1 MPADPRPHLNS
12 IVKFRVRKGWSIRE
26 AALAAKMDG
35 FTFAGLERG
44 EINLHDARA
53 MTLAKLFECTIDELR
68 APCIAPARVVKPAS
82 RRNLVAGRGR
92 SRWAGR
98 LKIPP
103 KAHPL
108 VRQLFELLND
118 QRVVI
123 SDIAEKSGV
132 QAGTISDWR
141 YRRSPTVVT
150 FEAALN
156 ALGFELVIRRR
167 KD

>member
-1 MPADPRPHLNS
+1 MSANPRPYPNS
-12 IVKFRVRKGWSIRE
+12 IIKFRLQKSWTIRE
-26 AALAAKMDG
+26 AALAAQMDG
-35 FTFAGLERG
+35 FTLAGLERG
-44 EINLHDARA
+44 EIVLHDGRA
-53 MTLAKLFECTIDELR
+53 TTLAELFECTVDELR
-68 APCIAPARVVKPAS
+68 APCITAHALPPTPRQKHPMQ
-82 RRNLVAGRGR
+82 GRG
-92 SRWAGR
+92 RWAGR
-98 LKIPP
+98 LKIPA

-108 VRQLFELLND
+108 VREMFELLNE
-118 QRVVI
+118 QRMVI

-132 QAGTISDWR
+132 RAGTISDWR